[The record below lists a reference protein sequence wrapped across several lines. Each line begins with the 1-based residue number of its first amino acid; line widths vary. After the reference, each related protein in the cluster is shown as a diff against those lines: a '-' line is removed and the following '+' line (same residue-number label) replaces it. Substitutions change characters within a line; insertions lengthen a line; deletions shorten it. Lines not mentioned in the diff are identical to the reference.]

1 MQEKEKDNRESIV
14 EAARRVFAKYTL
26 RKTTMEDI
34 ALEAGKAKSS
44 IYYYFKSKE
53 EIVQAV
59 VEEEIESALDE
70 IRTAVLEQDT
80 PENKLRTYSLTRM
93 KILYRLG
100 NYYTFLQDEY
110 MEQYGFFDR
119 VRRRHD
125 QEEIAI
131 IEGILREGVLNG
143 TFDIEDVEL
152 TSFAIVTAFKGF
164 EYVWASEKDMAVTE
178 RSIDTLFH
186 ILFHGI
192 FKK

>member
-59 VEEEIESALDE
+59 VEEEIEAALDE
-70 IRTAVLEQDT
+70 IKRAVMEQDS
-80 PENKLRTYSLTRM
+80 PEKKLRTYSLTRM
-93 KILYRLG
+93 KILHRLG

-131 IEGILREGVLNG
+131 IKGILWEGVKNG

-152 TSFAIVTAFKGF
+152 TSFAIVTALKGF